1 MFGALSNTQIYHR
14 HAIEEF
20 NDGEQ
25 RRKLV
30 FNIVE
35 NFVNIKSTNVFASA
49 AVSAVLCLL
58 KFLRGGSTGDHD
70 ESFDFKPQ
78 EKSEDAAATNSDG
91 TTPEITPEQNLCEPT
106 LNVLSQISKRLS
118 KIYIQPSSS
127 IFYGSHSILL
137 ISMAES
143 QDKIWDD
150 TWSQSSSTVSGG
162 TSPESDE
169 KGHASN
175 TASSIVAIDDTGIL
189 RVWFL
194 LLEGLTSNVASS
206 PRRFQPMIIEL
217 LFDILRS
224 ITSVPG
230 PHFSMFVISNLVLPM
245 LHSWV
250 KRGSRKKSY
259 WEHTLQNFKHACGSI
274 TQLIVEELEHFLSVE
289 GAHASS
295 LHHFVLIINIFRGNG
310 TEEAIFVIFVIGNNE
325 NTFRT

>member
-1 MFGALSNTQIYHR
+1 MYELVEGFGPSIKSGWRSLFGALSNTQIYHR

-58 KFLRGGSTGDHD
+58 KFLRGGSTGEHD
-70 ESFDFKPQ
+70 ESFEFKAAQ
-78 EKSEDAAATNSDG
+78 EKGEDESDS
-91 TTPEITPEQNLCEPT
+91 TISDITPEQNLCEPT

-137 ISMAES
+137 INMTES

-150 TWSQSSSTVSGG
+150 TWSQSSSTVSG
-162 TSPESDE
+162 TMSPESDE
-169 KGHASN
+169 KQHASN

-217 LFDILRS
+217 LFEILRS

-289 GAHASS
+289 GRNK
-295 LHHFVLIINIFRGNG
+295 V
-310 TEEAIFVIFVIGNNE
+310 
-325 NTFRT
+325 